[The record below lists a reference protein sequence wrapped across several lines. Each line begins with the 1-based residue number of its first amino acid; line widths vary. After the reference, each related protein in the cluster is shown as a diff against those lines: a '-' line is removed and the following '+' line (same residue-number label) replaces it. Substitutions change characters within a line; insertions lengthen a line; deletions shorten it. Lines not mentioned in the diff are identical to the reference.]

1 MELMFKIYP
10 LRDFLLIASA
20 RSIGDKKGGYRAVM
34 VQIFPQMLR
43 FGMSLIWQK
52 KAWTRWVQPLVALHA
67 IVQREGGPTVWL
79 HHSLGGGDST
89 SSFGGKDARLGLVA
103 GSIPFP
109 GRTLDVR

>member
-1 MELMFKIYP
+1 
-10 LRDFLLIASA
+10 
-20 RSIGDKKGGYRAVM
+20 M

-43 FGMSLIWQK
+43 FGRSLIWQK

-79 HHSLGGGDST
+79 HHSLG
-89 SSFGGKDARLGLVA
+89 DARLGLVA